1 MPRLKN
7 PFKKRPISAE
17 EWARVREE
25 AEAARELLE
34 DPRFG
39 FFRDYLQNVRS
50 SITDL
55 LVHNKIRPVQ
65 EHLRISDVLTKTFTT
80 TRKEQEDELSGK
92 YKLVEDL
99 LADLRRIAELP
110 KEYEEAQKAGKI
122 EIEGDKE
129 DA

>member
-1 MPRLKN
+1 MRPRLK
-7 PFKKRPISAE
+7 PFKKKIVSAE
-17 EWARVREE
+17 EWERVREE

-34 DPRFG
+34 NPRFG
-39 FFRDYLQNVRS
+39 FFRDYLQNVQA
-50 SITDL
+50 SIVDL

-92 YKLVEDL
+92 YKLVEDI

-110 KEYEEAQKAGKI
+110 REYEEAQKAGKI

-129 DA
+129 NA

>member
-7 PFKKRPISAE
+7 PFKKRQISAE

-39 FFRDYLQNVRS
+39 FFRDYLQNVQS

-55 LVHNKIRPVQ
+55 FVHNKIRPVQ
-65 EHLRISDVLTKTFTT
+65 EHLKISDVLTKTFTT

-99 LADLRRIAELP
+99 LADLRRIVELP